1 VGYRTCLALSRTA
14 VPALPG
20 IFFLSGGQSE
30 EQATLNLNAINQV
43 KDIQTPW
50 FLSFSF
56 GRALQHSAV
65 KVFFKNFRPGEEN
78 LITFNRLKKLFW
90 KDSKL
95 ML

>member
-1 VGYRTCLALSRTA
+1 V

-30 EQATLNLNAINQV
+30 EQATLNLNAINLV
-43 KDIQTPW
+43 KDIQRPW

-65 KVFFKNFRPGEEN
+65 KVIFHYYRLGEEN
-78 LITFNRLKKLFW
+78 LIIYKRLKKYFW
-90 KDSKL
+90 KDSKP